1 MNNKFVTFSTIKN
14 SGIYKKY
21 YNVCFFISISDILQN
36 YNLSISPPEGVS
48 INMRPPEGVSINM
61 RPPEGV
67 SINMRPRSII
77 KLTKFKGHNGEFFD
91 TDKHIDKDL
100 IKFLNYL
107 NIIILI
113 YPYCPKFKAINPEFY
128 IKIPINQKKCKLII
142 PLVCFDNTHFEPI
155 VDTKIPIKEDI
166 SAKNIYNNNY
176 NNKYILCKKK

>member
-36 YNLSISPPEGVS
+36 YNLSIS
-48 INMRPPEGVSINM
+48 
-61 RPPEGV
+61 
-67 SINMRPRSII
+67 PRSII

-128 IKIPINQKKCKLII
+128 MKIPVNQNKCKLII
-142 PLVCFDNTHFEPI
+142 PIVCFDNTHFEPI
-155 VDTKIPIKEDI
+155 VDTKIPINEDI
-166 SAKNIYNNNY
+166 SAKNIYNNIY
-176 NNKYILCKKK
+176 NNKYILCKKN